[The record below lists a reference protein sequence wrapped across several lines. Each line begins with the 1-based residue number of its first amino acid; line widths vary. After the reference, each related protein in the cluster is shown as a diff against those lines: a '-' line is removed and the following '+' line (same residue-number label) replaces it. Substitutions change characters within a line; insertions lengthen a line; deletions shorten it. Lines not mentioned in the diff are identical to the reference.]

1 MNAYRN
7 ISNELRSFFDS
18 HRIFRLLMPLDI
30 VIMLVGLVLLFLI
43 NVGLDVG
50 SFVGSLAFW
59 IYILGLLL
67 TYANLKEQFLYIG
80 LLGYGVTLFLRLL
93 IDIFGRFH
101 TLNWSAL
108 FGIIIYG
115 GLGYLVLK
123 KALVKSTQANF
134 KG

>member
-101 TLNWSAL
+101 ILNWSAL